1 MAVRPNNIVV
11 DLILYVVVGVT
22 IGSVM
27 AFVAGSFFW
36 AGASINI
43 FSKTLERFIDG

>member
-1 MAVRPNNIVV
+1 MAVRPNNIFV

-36 AGASINI
+36 AGASINT